1 MANPSLFPK
10 FILDSKVGPLRRH
23 HPLYLRA
30 PPLPPLLALMT
41 PSRRRFGE
49 GGGGGGGTPH
59 PAATDQRTMRMEG
72 GHSRSGM
79 KEKGGK
85 GLLIDGGGKVM
96 IALLPFRS
104 TERRKYEGGKR
115 GEMSFHYLLSEKN

>member
-49 GGGGGGGTPH
+49 GGGGGGTPY

-72 GHSRSGM
+72 GHSRSRM

-96 IALLPFRS
+96 IALLLFRP
-104 TERRKYEGGKR
+104 TERKKYEGGKR
-115 GEMSFHYLLSEKN
+115 GETSFRYLLSEKN